1 MQREEEV
8 MIVPVWVVRDCLASD
23 ATGLVKS
30 YVWMRIS
37 LYS

>member
-1 MQREEEV
+1 MQREEEK